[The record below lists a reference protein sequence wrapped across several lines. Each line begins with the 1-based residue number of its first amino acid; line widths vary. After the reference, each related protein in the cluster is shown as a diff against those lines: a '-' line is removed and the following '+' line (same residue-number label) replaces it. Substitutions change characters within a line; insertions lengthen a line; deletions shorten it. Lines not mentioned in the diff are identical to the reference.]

1 MTTAG
6 GSTVRTPA
14 TDGVPVPEAVVVGE
28 ARDRFARDT
37 AVRRVAPGRYTA
49 CVDAG
54 WSVVD
59 GAAPNGGY
67 LLALAARAMQ
77 AETGPHP
84 DPVTLTGHFLRPPRP
99 GEVSVEVEVVRR
111 GGRHTT
117 VAGRL
122 LQGDVECVRLLG
134 AFGDLATA
142 EGPDRLA
149 LAPPAYP
156 PLEACIDV
164 TSAAVERAAAGELPS
179 FPIQERFDH
188 RQPAELASWA
198 VGRPTGRGEMGG
210 YLRFADAVDGVAMD
224 PLGLLVV
231 ADCFAPAVF
240 NTTPGL
246 TSWVP
251 TIELTVQLR
260 GHPAPGYLTAAFTT
274 AAITRGYLEED
285 GVVWDADGNLVA
297 LSRQLALAPR

>member
-1 MTTAG
+1 MPGRGQVA
-6 GSTVRTPA
+6 R
-14 TDGVPVPEAVVVGE
+14 PVVE
-28 ARDRFARDT
+28 DRFARDT
-37 AVRRVAPGRYTA
+37 AVTPVAPGRYRGR
-49 CVDAG
+49 VDPG
-54 WSVVD
+54 WAVVD

-77 AETGPHP
+77 RQTGAHP
-84 DPVTLTGHFLRPPRP
+84 DPVSLTGHFLHPPQP
-99 GEVSVEVEVVRR
+99 GDVDVEVEVVRS

-117 VAGRL
+117 VAARL
-122 LQGDVECVRLLG
+122 LQDDRECVRLLG

-142 EGPDRLA
+142 RGPERVDLS
-149 LAPPAYP
+149 PPDLPAI
-156 PLEACIDV
+156 EACIDV
-164 TSAAVERAAAGELPS
+164 TTAAVERAAAGALPS

-188 RQPAELASWA
+188 RQPAELATWA
-198 VGRPTGRGEMGG
+198 LGRPTGRGEMGG
-210 YLRFADAVDGVAMD
+210 YLRFADAAEATAMD

-240 NTTPGL
+240 NTTGR

-260 GHPAPGYLTAAFTT
+260 GHPAPGYLAAAFTT
-274 AAITRGYLEED
+274 RAITRGYLEED
-285 GVVWDADGNLVA
+285 GQVWDAEGNLVA

>member
-1 MTTAG
+1 MTQ
-6 GSTVRTPA
+6 
-14 TDGVPVPEAVVVGE
+14 
-28 ARDRFARDT
+28 DRFGRDT
-37 AVRRVAPGRYTA
+37 TVERVTAGRYTGR
-49 CVDAG
+49 VDAG
-54 WSVVD
+54 WAVVD

-84 DPVTLTGHFLRPPRP
+84 DPVTLTGHFLRPPQP
-99 GEVSVEVEVVRR
+99 GEVDVEVEVVRR

-122 LQGDVECVRLLG
+122 LQEGVECVRLLG
-134 AFGDLATA
+134 AFGDLSTA
-142 EGPDRLA
+142 EGPDRVDLT
-149 LAPPAYP
+149 PPDYP
-156 PLEACIDV
+156 PVDTCLDV
-164 TSAAVERAAAGELPS
+164 TSAAVARAAAGELPS

-188 RQPAELASWA
+188 RQPAELAAWA

-210 YLRFADAVDGVAMD
+210 YLRFADATDDAAMD

-251 TIELTVQLR
+251 TIELTVQVR
-260 GHPAPGYLTAAFTT
+260 GRPAPGYLAAAFTT
-274 AAITRGYLEED
+274 RAITRGYLEED
-285 GVVWDADGNLVA
+285 GQVWDAADNLVA